1 MIALSL
7 VCAVLAALLLA
18 ESPQARRLGA
28 EARAGRG
35 EDLEAPAVR
44 SPRWPWRIGLASG
57 LVAVVLTYHWA
68 GPAGAALAVALL
80 IVATTCVHL
89 VEQHRRDKAASRA
102 RTDVAQAC
110 SVLASQ
116 VRVGRVPAE
125 ALHEAAEDSPV
136 LQVASSAQ
144 DLGGDVVTVWR
155 TWSVLPGHAG
165 LNDLARAWHVSIR
178 TGAPLAHSLDQVAEA
193 LTADLALRA
202 VVSGELSAPRATGKI
217 MAVLPFLGLGMGY
230 TLGGD
235 PVRFLM
241 AGPYGW
247 ACLVLG
253 VALAVAGVLWIDRLA
268 RQAGDQGS

>member
-1 MIALSL
+1 MIGLSL
-7 VCAVLAALLLA
+7 LCAVLAALLLA
-18 ESPQARRLGA
+18 EPPTARRLGA
-28 EARAGRG
+28 EARPGRG
-35 EDLEAPAVR
+35 EDPEEPTSRAV
-44 SPRWPWRIGLASG
+44 RWPWRIGWAAGLA
-57 LVAVVLTYHWA
+57 AVVLTHQWA
-68 GPAGAALAVALL
+68 GPAGAALALAAL

-89 VEQHRRDKAASRA
+89 VEQHLRDKTAAQA
-102 RTDVAQAC
+102 RVEVAQAC

-125 ALHEAAEDSPV
+125 ALHEAAEDSTV
-136 LQVASSAQ
+136 LRVASSAQ
-144 DLGGDVVTVWR
+144 DLGGDVVAVWR
-155 TWSVLPGHAG
+155 TWSVLPGHGG
-165 LNDLARAWHVSIR
+165 LNDLARAWQVSAR

-230 TLGGD
+230 ALGGD

-253 VALAVAGVLWIDRLA
+253 VALAAAGVLWIDRLA
-268 RQAGDQGS
+268 RQAGDQGA

>member
-18 ESPQARRLGA
+18 APPAARRLGV
-28 EARAGRG
+28 EVRPGRG
-35 EDLEAPAVR
+35 EEAAAPAPR
-44 SPRWPWRIGLASG
+44 NPRWPWRVGWGAGLT
-57 LVAVVLTYHWA
+57 AVVLTHYWW
-68 GPAGAALAVALL
+68 GPAGAALALAGL

-89 VEQHRRDKAASRA
+89 VEQHLRDKAAARA
-102 RTDVAQAC
+102 RAEVAQAC

-125 ALHEAAEDSPV
+125 ALHEAAEDSTV
-136 LQVASSAQ
+136 LRVASSAQ
-144 DLGGDVVTVWR
+144 DLGGDVVAVWR
-155 TWSVLPGHAG
+155 TWSVVPGHGG
-165 LNDLARAWHVSIR
+165 LNDLARAWQVSAR
-178 TGAPLAHSLDQVAEA
+178 TGAPLAHSLVQVAEA

-217 MAVLPFLGLGMGY
+217 MAVLPFLGLSMGY
-230 TLGGD
+230 SLGGD

-253 VALAVAGVLWIDRLA
+253 VGLAVAGVLWIDRLA